1 VIMSALPRGRSGRSS
16 GGGGGDSETAMVSA
30 HEPLL
35 PRAAAAASGMHPPG
49 GPGAGVAEAQ
59 QQQQQLF
66 AGTKTVAEV
75 SLPGVGSV
83 PTEPG
88 GGTIEWRGV
97 AVVML
102 LDFVFYTAAASTF
115 SPTVLLLRELA
126 CERLDIE
133 QV

>member
-1 VIMSALPRGRSGRSS
+1 
-16 GGGGGDSETAMVSA
+16 MVSA

-83 PTEPG
+83 PAEPG